1 MNILI
6 VNSSALGDASVSS
19 RLTRALA
26 EGFAEQGEPL
36 DINVRDIGRDP
47 IPHLVSDTISAIRG
61 VAETGAEAQALAL
74 SDTLIEELRRADL
87 VVIGAPMYNFG
98 ISSALKAWFDH
109 ILRPQVTFRYTGNG
123 PEGLLPGK
131 RVIVIETRGGVYG
144 EGPAR
149 EMDHQEPH
157 LRSMLG
163 FMGITDVSFVRVEG
177 MAFGPEAAEKAIE
190 GAMSELGRLSGQ
202 ARALAA

>member
-1 MNILI
+1 
-6 VNSSALGDASVSS
+6 
-19 RLTRALA
+19 
-26 EGFAEQGEPL
+26 
-36 DINVRDIGRDP
+36 
-47 IPHLVSDTISAIRG
+47 
-61 VAETGAEAQALAL
+61 
-74 SDTLIEELRRADL
+74 
-87 VVIGAPMYNFG
+87 MYNFG

-109 ILRPQVTFRYTGNG
+109 ILRPQVTFRYTENG

-131 RVIVIETRGGVYG
+131 RVIVVETRGGVYG
-144 EGPAR
+144 EGPAS

-163 FMGITDVSFVRVEG
+163 FMGITDVRFVRVEG

>member
-19 RLTRALA
+19 RLTRVLA
-26 EGFAEQGEPL
+26 EGLAEQGGPL
-36 DINVRDIGRDP
+36 AITVRDIGRDP
-47 IPHLVSDTISAIRG
+47 VPHLVSETVSAIRG
-61 VAETGAEAQALAL
+61 VAETDAEAQALAL
-74 SDTLIEELRRADL
+74 SDTLIAELRQADL

-98 ISSALKAWFDH
+98 ISSTLKAWFDH
-109 ILRPQVTFRYTGNG
+109 VLRPQVTFRYTENG

-131 RVIVIETRGGVYG
+131 RVIVVETRGGVYG
-144 EGPAR
+144 EGPAS

-163 FMGITDVSFVRVEG
+163 FMGITDVRFVRVEG

-190 GAMSELGRLSGQ
+190 GAMTAFGPLAEQ